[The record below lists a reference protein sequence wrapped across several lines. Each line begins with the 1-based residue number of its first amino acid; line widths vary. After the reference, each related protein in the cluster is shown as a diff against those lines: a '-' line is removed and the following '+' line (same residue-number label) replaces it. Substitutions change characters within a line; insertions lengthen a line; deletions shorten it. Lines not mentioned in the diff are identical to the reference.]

1 MGGGMKT
8 LVHVLIAVSVVTLVL
23 SMVTKFAAGIPNSA
37 GMIAGVGPTGYLVA
51 TIVLLLLG
59 ANLALLE
66 LLKKK

>member
-1 MGGGMKT
+1 MKL
-8 LVHVLIAVSVVTLVL
+8 LVHIFIALSVLTLVL
-23 SMVTKFAAGIPNSA
+23 SLVTKYAAGVPANT
-37 GMIAGVGPTGYLVA
+37 GMIAGVGPTGYLIA

>member
-1 MGGGMKT
+1 MKT
-8 LVHVLIAVSVVTLVL
+8 LVHVLIGVSVITLVL
-23 SMVTKFAAGIPNSA
+23 SLLTKYAAGVPSNT

>member
-1 MGGGMKT
+1 MKT
-8 LVHVLIAVSVVTLVL
+8 LVQVIMAISVITLSIGIIEKYVMRMAAVPGTL
-23 SMVTKFAAGIPNSA
+23 G
-37 GMIAGVGPTGYLVA
+37 GVGPTGYLIF